1 MHKSVGTIVC
11 IMSRQLFTR
20 ITTCPYASRTNPV
33 MACSLINTKCHCL
46 IPQSNYVSPHFGG
59 KHIVFVL
66 SVRLS
71 VTQFVSATSLKLLN
85 RISWNLVGSKD
96 TICSCAYYQEILVA
110 WILWELCPFELRNFP
125 NILLKQLVS
134 TTPLKLLNR
143 ISWNLV
149 GSKCIICSCAYY
161 QVNLIAWIL
170 WGLCTFERSYQVSWN
185 SVLQFRRSCADKL
198 LQKYISGNFYVQRGI
213 TLTKF
218 RRSNLPGN
226 MHNYIW

>member
-1 MHKSVGTIVC
+1 
-11 IMSRQLFTR
+11 
-20 ITTCPYASRTNPV
+20 

-96 TICSCAYYQEILVA
+96 TICSCAYYKEILVA

-170 WGLCTFERSYQVSWN
+170 WELCPFERRNFPKYTSEAACQRN
-185 SVLQFRRSCADKL
+185 SSETAEQNFMKL
-198 LQKYISGNFYVQRGI
+198 GR
-213 TLTKF
+213 
-218 RRSNLPGN
+218 
-226 MHNYIW
+226 